1 MTIDYPH
8 VVLHATSR
16 WYEMFEVPSSF
27 GSDYH
32 LLSLLGLITPEME
45 APRRFSSY
53 SNHYVHRIMQE
64 RGGYRRAR
72 ASSADE
78 IFAKLRAFQVVHG
91 ILNLHVPSAIS
102 RYHHSVSTASRHKSN
117 STGGGLA
124 HHGQSMDGV
133 GSHGAPSTSKHRC
146 YGHNLM
152 CSIHAYPVYP
162 PTPFNYEEVNNSSK
176 KVSKPSTTATAAT
189 IDGVDEVED
198 DEDKDLFPEQSL
210 PVDPE
215 LVPEIEPVTTM
226 RPPTLT
232 PSKSTSSFKQFFD
245 RNKSHDERNGGGGF
259 LGR

>member
-8 VVLHATSR
+8 VVLHATSQ

-78 IFAKLRAFQVVHG
+78 IFEKLRAYQVVHG

-102 RYHHSVSTASRHKSN
+102 RYHHSVSTASRHKST
-117 STGGGLA
+117 STGGGLGM
-124 HHGQSMDGV
+124 HNSTDGGRGQSN
-133 GSHGAPSTSKHRC
+133 ASTNKRRV

-152 CSIHAYPVYP
+152 CSVHAYPVYP
-162 PTPFNYEEVNNSSK
+162 PTPINYDEVNNSSK
-176 KVSKPSTTATAAT
+176 KTNKTMSSDPHPADV
-189 IDGVDEVED
+189 IHD
-198 DEDKDLFPEQSL
+198 DEDKEIFDQQPL

-215 LVPEIEPVTTM
+215 LVPEIEPAAPAVK
-226 RPPTLT
+226 PPSLT
-232 PSKSTSSFKQFFD
+232 PSKSTNSFKQFFD
-245 RNKSHDERNGGGGF
+245 RNKSHDERTAGGF